1 MFQIQVHREKVI
13 HRMVTVAS
21 PAASH
26 SGPSSR
32 LIQHCV

>member
-21 PAASH
+21 PAASQ
-26 SGPSSR
+26 SGPPSR